1 MCKCARPSCHIPA
14 KSSCSGCGREQYC
27 SSECQK
33 KDWKKHKLMCPMLKK
48 LSYKLQPYHEVA
60 RVIEEI
66 FESNEGLED
75 DDTPSQIRVLNQLS
89 LYAGHQF
96 GDRVEGKNYRE
107 RAGGER
113 ITNWEVEI
121 WILYEIIDRL
131 ITKYLRDRDLNDTVS
146 NDFIYPYFEK
156 VRSILD
162 PWVAC
167 LETDADSL
175 IESLDK
181 EQTSKLLDELRRN
194 ELHCE
199 VINSY
204 RKNYD
209 LADKNCER
217 MLYYSRKR
225 EDDFQKTRLWFAPYE
240 EREIMQESKISDI
253 FDSLR
258 TYCCLR
264 LHQNDRTG
272 AKSFAE
278 EAYDVVA
285 TAYNPVHPQVHKF
298 SCQM

>member
-1 MCKCARPSCHIPA
+1 
-14 KSSCSGCGREQYC
+14 
-27 SSECQK
+27 
-33 KDWKKHKLMCPMLKK
+33 MLKK

-60 RVIEEI
+60 RVIQEI
-66 FESNEGLED
+66 FELNEGPED
-75 DDTPSQIRVLNQLS
+75 DNEPSQIRVTNHLL
-89 LYAGHQF
+89 LYAEHQF
-96 GDRVEGKNYRE
+96 GDRVEGKTYRE
-107 RAGGER
+107 RADGER

-121 WILYEIIDRL
+121 WNFYEIIDRM
-131 ITKYLRDRDLNDTVS
+131 TTMYLSDRDLNDTVS

-199 VINSY
+199 AINSN

-217 MLYYSRKR
+217 MLYYSRKV
-225 EDDFQKTRLWFAPYE
+225 EDDFRKTRLWFAPYE
-240 EREIMQESKISDI
+240 EREIMQEHKIRDI

-258 TYCCLR
+258 TYCNLR
-264 LHQNDRTG
+264 LHQNDRAG
-272 AKSFAE
+272 AKCFAE

-285 TAYNPVHPQVHKF
+285 TAYNPVHPQVHEF
-298 SCQM
+298 SC